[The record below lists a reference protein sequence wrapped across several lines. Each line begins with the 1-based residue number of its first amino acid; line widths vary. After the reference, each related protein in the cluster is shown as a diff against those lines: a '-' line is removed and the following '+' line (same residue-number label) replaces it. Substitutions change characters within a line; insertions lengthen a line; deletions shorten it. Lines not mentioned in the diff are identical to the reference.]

1 MTNDISVKNRD
12 FDVKGRHKLTLMKL
26 SKNPAF
32 LIRSISMNS

>member
-1 MTNDISVKNRD
+1 MSNDIGVKNRD
-12 FDVKGRHKLTLMKL
+12 FDVKGRHRLGSMKL